1 MYREIPENIKMTGW
15 KPVFVRMD
23 ADGGALRLVLRV
35 ATGRKYWPLFSEV
48 VDLSLGK
55 NDPALKQLEAS
66 IQKFTFPM
74 QQRFVDELQEFLTF
88 LYEEKIELTW
98 R

>member
-1 MYREIPENIKMTGW
+1 MKMTGW

-48 VDLSLGK
+48 VDFSLGK
-55 NDPALKQLEAS
+55 ADPALKQLEAS
-66 IQKFTFPM
+66 IPKFTFPM
-74 QQRFVDELQEFLTF
+74 QQRFVDELQEFLT
-88 LYEEKIELTW
+88 YCYDEKIELTW